1 MDETLVPSD
10 PQPTDEVMNEVQQN
24 PNKNPSKSD
33 SESES
38 DDNDSDDEA
47 QQTVQIETLEI
58 ELSNNPAN
66 YDAHVQYIR
75 ALRKKGDIEKLRK
88 AREAMSELFPL
99 SPAMWQDWAKDEA
112 SLGSGSESFPEIEK
126 LYECG
131 VFDYLSVSLWCDYLN
146 FVQEHEPSVRECSP
160 VGILKAR
167 DLFERALTAAGLHVA
182 EGHRIW
188 EAYRE
193 FEQAI
198 FYTIDATD
206 VEAREK
212 QIQRIRHIFHRQMSI
227 PLGELRSTLVA
238 YKSWEA
244 EHGTV
249 PDANSGELDGVSSYV
264 ASAYQKALEMLNARV
279 LFEERVSRLDAPDVE
294 RLQEYMAYLKFEQS
308 SGDPARVQLL
318 YERAITEF
326 PISNALWFDYTRY
339 MDSTLKASS
348 IVRDVYLRATKNC
361 PWVGELWVRY
371 LLSLE
376 RGRASEKEISA
387 VFEKSIL
394 CTFSSFDEYLDIF
407 LTRVDGLR
415 RKISQAGEVEDALD
429 YAVIRDTFQRA
440 SDYLSPHL
448 KDMDGLL
455 RIHSYWARLESSLG
469 KDLVAARGVWE
480 CLLKISGSMLDAWKG
495 YIAMEA
501 EMGNI
506 NEARSLYR
514 RCYSKRFPG
523 TGSEDICHSW
533 LRFERE
539 FGMLE
544 DFDRAIQ
551 KLTPRLEELQL
562 FRLQQESKNVGL
574 MTNQRENISKRN
586 TPEKRKQG
594 SNVGDEQPKAKRQKN
609 TAPDMRKAKG
619 EDKAREK
626 SSVETK
632 TLENTQVKDGKSS
645 SAHGKETKDL
655 TPEKP
660 KYKDQCTAFV
670 SNLGFQATYDD
681 LRGFFSDVGGVV
693 AIRILKDKYSG
704 KSRGLAYVDFAN
716 DAHLEAAVAKNK
728 RTLLGKRL
736 SIARSDPK
744 QRKTRESLGRHAPV
758 EHGEMS
764 KHANGQTST
773 VGESDPKEDKSDTSK
788 GATGGHDPKS
798 TNPHNDGD
806 NIQLKGKNTFAVP
819 RTVRPLGWTDK
830 NIVKME
836 VAEEGEDEKPKSND
850 EFRKMLLRK

>member
-24 PNKNPSKSD
+24 PNKNPS
-33 SESES
+33 ESES
-38 DDNDSDDEA
+38 DSDDSDDEA

-58 ELSNNPAN
+58 ELANNPAN

-198 FYTIDATD
+198 FHTIDATD

-227 PLGELRSTLVA
+227 PHVGLRSTLVA

-264 ASAYQKALEMLNARV
+264 ASAYRKALEMLNARV

-294 RLQEYMAYLKFEQS
+294 RLQEYMDYLKFEQS

-318 YERAITEF
+318 YERAVTEF

-339 MDSTLKASS
+339 MDSTFKASS

-480 CLLKISGSMLDAWKG
+480 SLLKISGSMLNAWKG
-495 YIAMEA
+495 YITMET

-539 FGMLE
+539 FGTLE

-562 FRLQQESKNVGL
+562 FRLQPESKNVGL
-574 MTNQRENISKRN
+574 MTNQRENVSKRN

-619 EDKAREK
+619 EDKSREK

-632 TLENTQVKDGKSS
+632 RLENTQVNDGKSS

-655 TPEKP
+655 TPVKL

-670 SNLGFQATYDD
+670 SNLGYQASCQLPLLRATYDD
-681 LRGFFSDVGGVV
+681 LRGFFSDVGG
-693 AIRILKDKYSG
+693 
-704 KSRGLAYVDFAN
+704 GLAYVDFAD

-758 EHGEMS
+758 EH
-764 KHANGQTST
+764 
-773 VGESDPKEDKSDTSK
+773 VGESGPKEDKSDTSQ
-788 GATGGHDPKS
+788 GATGGHDPES

-830 NIVKME
+830 NNVKME

>member
-1 MDETLVPSD
+1 MEENLVLPGPQPSD
-10 PQPTDEVMNEVQQN
+10 D
-24 PNKNPSKSD
+24 SD
-33 SESES
+33 SDS
-38 DDNDSDDEA
+38 DSDSDDEA
-47 QQTVQIETLEI
+47 RQTLQIETLEA
-58 ELSNNPAN
+58 ELSNNSAN

-75 ALRKKGDIEKLRK
+75 ALRKNGEIEKLRK
-88 AREAMSELFPL
+88 AREAMSHLFPL
-99 SPAMWQDWAKDEA
+99 SPALWQEWAKDEA
-112 SLGSGSESFPEIEK
+112 SLSSGPESFTAIEK
-126 LYECG
+126 LYERG

-146 FVQEHEPSVRECSP
+146 FVQEHEQSVRECSP
-160 VGILKAR
+160 VGISKAR

-182 EGHRIW
+182 EGHKIW

-198 FYTIDATD
+198 LYTIDATD
-206 VEAREK
+206 VEAKEK
-212 QIQRIRHIFHRQMSI
+212 QIQRIRNIFHRQLSI
-227 PLGELRSTLVA
+227 PLSELRSTLVS

-244 EHGTV
+244 EQGV
-249 PDANSGELDGVSSYV
+249 LPDANSGDVDGIPVRI
-264 ASAYQKALEMLNARV
+264 ASAYQKALEMLNVRAP
-279 LFEERVSRLDAPDVE
+279 FEERVSRVDASDVE
-294 RLQEYMAYLKFEQS
+294 RLQEYTAYLKFEQS

-318 YERAITEF
+318 YERAVTEF
-326 PISNALWFDYTRY
+326 PISNDLWLDYTRY
-339 MDSTLKASS
+339 LDSKLKASS
-348 IVRDVYLRATKNC
+348 IVRDVYSRATKNC

-376 RGRASEKEISA
+376 RGRASENEISA
-387 VFEKSIL
+387 VFEKSIV
-394 CTFSSFDEYLDIF
+394 CTFSCFDEYLDIF

-415 RKISQAGEVEDALD
+415 RKISQAGEVEDSLD
-429 YAVIRDTFQRA
+429 YAIIRDTFQRA

-455 RIHSYWARLESSLG
+455 RIHSYWARLEYSLG

-480 CLLKISGSMLDAWKG
+480 SLLKTSGTMLDAWKG
-495 YIAMEA
+495 YIAMEI

-539 FGMLE
+539 FGTLE
-544 DFDRAIQ
+544 DFDRAVQ

-562 FRLQQESKNVGL
+562 FRLQQESKSVGL
-574 MTNQRENISKRN
+574 ITNQRENISKKN

-594 SNVGDEQPKAKRQKN
+594 SNVADEQPKAKRQKN
-609 TAPDMRKAKG
+609 TAPDVRKAKG
-619 EDKAREK
+619 EDKVREN
-626 SSVETK
+626 SLETK
-632 TLENTQVKDGKSS
+632 RVENAQVNDGKSS
-645 SAHGKETKDL
+645 SARGKETKDL
-655 TPEKP
+655 PPEKP

-681 LRGFFSDVGGVV
+681 LRGFFDDVGGVV

-704 KSRGLAYVDFAN
+704 KSRGLAYVDFVD

-744 QRKTRESLGRHAPV
+744 QRKTRESVGSHAPV
-758 EHGEMS
+758 ERGEMS
-764 KHANGQTST
+764 DHANGQTST
-773 VGESDPKEDKSDTSK
+773 LGDSDPKADSSDASK
-788 GATGGHDPKS
+788 GTTGGQEPKS
-798 TNPHNDGD
+798 TNPQNDRG
-806 NIQLKGKNTFAVP
+806 NVQLKGKNTFAVP

-830 NIVKME
+830 NKQKTKG
-836 VAEEGEDEKPKSND
+836 AEEEEDEKPKSND
-850 EFRKMLLRK
+850 EFRNMFLRK

>member
-24 PNKNPSKSD
+24 PNKNPS
-33 SESES
+33 ESES
-38 DDNDSDDEA
+38 DDDDSDDEA

-131 VFDYLSVSLWCDYLN
+131 VFDYLDKPTDDGVVLGDDLEDDDVLYDISVSLWCDYLN

-227 PLGELRSTLVA
+227 PHGELRSTLVA

-264 ASAYQKALEMLNARV
+264 ASAYRKALEMLNARV

-308 SGDPARVQLL
+308 SRDPARVQLL
-318 YERAITEF
+318 YERAVTEF

-429 YAVIRDTFQRA
+429 YAVIRDTFQHEFNFQVEIEEDRSRFRSRDAAFVVPSAGQDQLCSKSQRRA

-480 CLLKISGSMLDAWKG
+480 SLLKISGSMLDAWKG
-495 YIAMEA
+495 YIAMET

-523 TGSEDICHSW
+523 TGSE
-533 LRFERE
+533 
-539 FGMLE
+539 
-544 DFDRAIQ
+544 
-551 KLTPRLEELQL
+551 
-562 FRLQQESKNVGL
+562 VG
-574 MTNQRENISKRN
+574 
-586 TPEKRKQG
+586 
-594 SNVGDEQPKAKRQKN
+594 
-609 TAPDMRKAKG
+609 
-619 EDKAREK
+619 
-626 SSVETK
+626 
-632 TLENTQVKDGKSS
+632 
-645 SAHGKETKDL
+645 
-655 TPEKP
+655 
-660 KYKDQCTAFV
+660 F
-670 SNLGFQATYDD
+670 
-681 LRGFFSDVGGVV
+681 
-693 AIRILKDKYSG
+693 
-704 KSRGLAYVDFAN
+704 
-716 DAHLEAAVAKNK
+716 
-728 RTLLGKRL
+728 
-736 SIARSDPK
+736 
-744 QRKTRESLGRHAPV
+744 
-758 EHGEMS
+758 
-764 KHANGQTST
+764 
-773 VGESDPKEDKSDTSK
+773 
-788 GATGGHDPKS
+788 
-798 TNPHNDGD
+798 
-806 NIQLKGKNTFAVP
+806 
-819 RTVRPLGWTDK
+819 
-830 NIVKME
+830 
-836 VAEEGEDEKPKSND
+836 
-850 EFRKMLLRK
+850 

>member
-1 MDETLVPSD
+1 MV
-10 PQPTDEVMNEVQQN
+10 
-24 PNKNPSKSD
+24 
-33 SESES
+33 
-38 DDNDSDDEA
+38 
-47 QQTVQIETLEI
+47 
-58 ELSNNPAN
+58 
-66 YDAHVQYIR
+66 
-75 ALRKKGDIEKLRK
+75 
-88 AREAMSELFPL
+88 
-99 SPAMWQDWAKDEA
+99 
-112 SLGSGSESFPEIEK
+112 
-126 LYECG
+126 
-131 VFDYLSVSLWCDYLN
+131 
-146 FVQEHEPSVRECSP
+146 
-160 VGILKAR
+160 
-167 DLFERALTAAGLHVA
+167 
-182 EGHRIW
+182 
-188 EAYRE
+188 
-193 FEQAI
+193 
-198 FYTIDATD
+198 
-206 VEAREK
+206 
-212 QIQRIRHIFHRQMSI
+212 
-227 PLGELRSTLVA
+227 
-238 YKSWEA
+238 
-244 EHGTV
+244 
-249 PDANSGELDGVSSYV
+249 
-264 ASAYQKALEMLNARV
+264 
-279 LFEERVSRLDAPDVE
+279 
-294 RLQEYMAYLKFEQS
+294 MAYLKFEQS

-318 YERAITEF
+318 YERAVTEF

-348 IVRDVYLRATKNC
+348 TVRDVYLRATKNC

-415 RKISQAGEVEDALD
+415 RKISLAGEVEDALD

-455 RIHSYWARLESSLG
+455 RVHSYWARLESSLG

-480 CLLKISGSMLDAWKG
+480 SLLKISGSMLDAWKG
-495 YIAMEA
+495 YIAMET

-523 TGSEDICHSW
+523 MGSEDICHSW

-539 FGMLE
+539 FGTLE

-619 EDKAREK
+619 EDKTREK

-632 TLENTQVKDGKSS
+632 RLENTQVNDGKSS

-670 SNLGFQATYDD
+670 SNLGFQARCLSQATYDD

-704 KSRGLAYVDFAN
+704 KSRGLAYVDFA
-716 DAHLEAAVAKNK
+716 DDTHLEAAVAKNK

-744 QRKTRESLGRHAPV
+744 QRKTRESLGRHAPM
-758 EHGEMS
+758 EHGEKS
-764 KHANGQTST
+764 KHVNGQTST

-830 NIVKME
+830 NNLKME